1 MNSFGGAPMA
11 SGAPAMAPGMARM
24 GNQMGGAQNPGTFS
38 AAAQFAAPNASNKP
52 LDTWEK
58 YAQILLL
65 ANEMTFVD

>member
-1 MNSFGGAPMA
+1 MNTFGGAPMA
-11 SGAPAMAPGMARM
+11 SGSPAMAPGMAMM
-24 GNQMGGAQNPGTFS
+24 GNQMGGTQAAGTWNAATQFS
-38 AAAQFAAPNASNKP
+38 APNASNKP

>member
-1 MNSFGGAPMA
+1 
-11 SGAPAMAPGMARM
+11 MAPGMPKM
-24 GNQMGGAQNPGTFS
+24 GNQMGGAPGTFS
-38 AAAQFAAPNASNKP
+38 AAAQFAGPNASNKP